1 MRRKKF
7 WVICFP
13 GPQYRP
19 FLFFPQPGHLS
30 PSCAAGDNGPRG
42 SSGQPHA
49 AGELSKMRSLHS
61 QCHACG
67 LRSGQLVTV
76 TSREHGSWLL
86 DPSGSC
92 RLFSLLATI
101 SSAITLSLILMLAS
115 SAFHPF
121 LMLQSFA
128 DLSAWTAAPLF
139 SPPASLQQ
147 QTWQKRYSLLSQ
159 RLVAF

>member
-42 SSGQPHA
+42 SRGQPHA
-49 AGELSKMRSLHS
+49 TGELSKMRSLHS

-76 TSREHGSWLL
+76 TSREHGSRLVRSIRFLPFIFFISNNLFCHHSIFNLDACLECISSLL
-86 DPSGSC
+86 DAAEFC
-92 RLFSLLATI
+92 WLERL
-101 SSAITLSLILMLAS
+101 
-115 SAFHPF
+115 
-121 LMLQSFA
+121 
-128 DLSAWTAAPLF
+128 DCGPLF

-147 QTWQKRYSLLSQ
+147 VS
-159 RLVAF
+159 V